1 MIRFPSGAAMH
12 RSATDRDAT
21 RQKGMALIVVLGFL
35 AAMSLIVIGVVSTS
49 RSTVQAATRHLV
61 RAQAQLAIEGA
72 VDYAANVLVA
82 ARGTSPALL
91 IEPEVIE
98 LSGWRIRIS
107 VRPERG
113 KVDVNYSDQV
123 LLATLFRSAG
133 ASADTAQSIAAAV
146 EDWRDGDDL
155 LQLNGAE
162 GRQYEAA
169 GLPWRPSNRFFDS
182 VGQLKLVLGMSP
194 RIFDCI
200 RTELTVLTQAP
211 GVVVEY
217 ASPSLQKALGVEPAG
232 GSAQGEP
239 APIVSNQIISP
250 GDVFEI
256 TAELEDRERNI
267 RRGER
272 VSVRVTGNPDD
283 PYWVLGIE
291 PLFPLRENAQAACA
305 SQTAENRR

>member
-1 MIRFPSGAAMH
+1 
-12 RSATDRDAT
+12 
-21 RQKGMALIVVLGFL
+21 MALIVVLGFL
-35 AAMSLIVIGVVSTS
+35 AALSLIVIGVVSNS
-49 RSTVQAATRHLV
+49 RSTVQAASRHLV
-61 RAQAQLAIEGA
+61 RAQAQMAIEGA
-72 VDYAANVLVA
+72 IDYAANVLVA

-91 IEPEVIE
+91 IEPQVIE

-113 KVDVNYSDQV
+113 KVDVNYADQL

-133 ASADTAQSIAAAV
+133 ASADAAQAMAAAV

-162 GRQYEAA
+162 ARQYEAA

-194 RIFDCI
+194 RIYDCI

-211 GVVVEY
+211 GVVVEQ
-217 ASPSLQKALGVEPAG
+217 ASPALQKALGVELPDA
-232 GSAQGEP
+232 SRPGEP
-239 APIVSNQIISP
+239 APVLSNQIISP
-250 GDVFEI
+250 GDVFEV
-256 TAELEDRERNI
+256 TAELEDKGRNI

-272 VSVRVTGNPDD
+272 VSIRVTGNPED
-283 PYWVLGIE
+283 PFWVLGIE
-291 PLFPLRENAQAACA
+291 PLYPLRENALLACP
-305 SQTAENRR
+305 SQRADGAK